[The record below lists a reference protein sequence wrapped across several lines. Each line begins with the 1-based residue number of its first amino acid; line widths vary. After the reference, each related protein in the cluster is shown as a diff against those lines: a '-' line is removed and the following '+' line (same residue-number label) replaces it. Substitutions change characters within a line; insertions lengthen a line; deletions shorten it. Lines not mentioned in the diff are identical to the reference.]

1 MCRHH
6 TGAFLELGA
15 FFNWIIHK
23 SALSGSRNK
32 QTKNIPLKMVSY
44 KDGIENGEKAAKCL
58 KKSWKNSRKP
68 GELFLKNTKKHKYN
82 KICVFLIKIQGN

>member
-1 MCRHH
+1 
-6 TGAFLELGA
+6 
-15 FFNWIIHK
+15 
-23 SALSGSRNK
+23 
-32 QTKNIPLKMVSY
+32 MVSY